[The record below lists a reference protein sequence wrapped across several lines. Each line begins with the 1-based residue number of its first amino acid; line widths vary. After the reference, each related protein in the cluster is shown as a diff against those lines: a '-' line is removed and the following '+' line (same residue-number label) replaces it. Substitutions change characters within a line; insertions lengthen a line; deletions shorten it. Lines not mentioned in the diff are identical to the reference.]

1 MSAMIGHGPPLRP
14 VPDMAFG
21 RVCEGFSRAV
31 QYLPAEAGRKL
42 GELLNPKT
50 VFAFVAILALLAG
63 VSLVPIVGPAVDYMV
78 GAYGAVKLGQEFFA
92 LFGSVREASE
102 ATTTQALEVAA
113 QHIARD
119 LNDAVIDS
127 MLFVAGTAGFRKLR
141 SLLEPLASR
150 FMPASFHR
158 APSKTLPADKPPGK
172 APSDKPPIEP
182 GSKEPGERP
191 PGRTRPEEPTLK
203 DQLVGGAETVGLS
216 QGAQQLGHALDGASI
231 AKGLAIAA
239 GITGAVG
246 LAYLALKPKRKGG
259 RSSDGF

>member
-1 MSAMIGHGPPLRP
+1 MALAENTALGPL
-14 VPDMAFG
+14 PDTAFG

-31 QYLPAEAGRKL
+31 KYLPAEAGRKL

-150 FMPASFHR
+150 FMPASFQR
-158 APSKTLPADKPPGK
+158 APGIAESVEWAKALVALDTLEVDPEVVADTAGILFKQREDVAALTRDFAAELLKPEPAD
-172 APSDKPPIEP
+172 A
-182 GSKEPGERP
+182 
-191 PGRTRPEEPTLK
+191 
-203 DQLVGGAETVGLS
+203 
-216 QGAQQLGHALDGASI
+216 
-231 AKGLAIAA
+231 
-239 GITGAVG
+239 
-246 LAYLALKPKRKGG
+246 
-259 RSSDGF
+259 

>member
-1 MSAMIGHGPPLRP
+1 MALAENTALGPL
-14 VPDMAFG
+14 PDTAFG

-31 QYLPAEAGRKL
+31 KYLPAEAGRKL

-127 MLFVAGTAGFRKLR
+127 MLFVAGTAGFRRLR

-150 FMPASFHR
+150 FMPASFQR
-158 APSKTLPADKPPGK
+158 APGKTLPAEKPPAKGLGEKPATEPGAKDPGDRPPGK
-172 APSDKPPIEP
+172 
-182 GSKEPGERP
+182 
-191 PGRTRPEEPTLK
+191 TRPEEPTLK

-246 LAYLALKPKRKGG
+246 LAYWALKPKRKGG